1 MVVGSKRGRLAV
13 LAASTQKQK
22 QKPHNIQS
30 EHNVKPKGEKFW
42 RSELLSK
49 RKKKKNEERG
59 GGATSRN
66 GETPQKNAGER
77 RRSLVEKEAAATRA
91 HDVVVAA
98 SVTPPAK
105 NRSLVAGERTPPFQK
120 IERSISFGKIVK
132 REDLYAPLEDVKER
146 HYGTPTKMSQSPLSH
161 FKVAK
166 RPRQNLPSVSP
177 RSKIAAGIP
186 VGKMMPRTPEMRTPV
201 RSLHNSLRTAGNQ
214 ESAAAA
220 AVAGEEKDRRSGFRN
235 VGNTCYLNAVTSVV
249 LHLQRL
255 SAEILQRDNAV
266 CQALSNLLRKKGS
279 GNILNPVAVK
289 ECISEFSEQFANNE
303 QQDAHEFWLL
313 LLEKLETKLFTGSI
327 EHVFTCEAC
336 KHRTSTEETFNDI
349 SLNVTDDS
357 GLNIQS
363 LLSQHF
369 ETSESVTKDCDRCDE
384 GKSATHTSRIVK
396 LPSILVL
403 HLKRLTFVGSGQG
416 GSGSLGGL
424 QKSHRKI
431 HTSQKLQLP
440 LRPAAQVSDS
450 SLPSTS
456 ADETLWLTTPQ
467 KFTDMYDSSE
477 PGEGDN
483 AQEKKPVP
491 SSSLKLA
498 PNTPDVPNLDSS
510 LCSKT
515 LAPYSLSAVISHL
528 GGATSG
534 KRSSSILSFFV
545 AANFFPSFPS
555 RSLHFS
561 RSRSSGTLLALLQ

>member
-1 MVVGSKRGRLAV
+1 
-13 LAASTQKQK
+13 
-22 QKPHNIQS
+22 
-30 EHNVKPKGEKFW
+30 
-42 RSELLSK
+42 
-49 RKKKKNEERG
+49 
-59 GGATSRN
+59 
-66 GETPQKNAGER
+66 
-77 RRSLVEKEAAATRA
+77 
-91 HDVVVAA
+91 
-98 SVTPPAK
+98 
-105 NRSLVAGERTPPFQK
+105 
-120 IERSISFGKIVK
+120 
-132 REDLYAPLEDVKER
+132 
-146 HYGTPTKMSQSPLSH
+146 
-161 FKVAK
+161 
-166 RPRQNLPSVSP
+166 
-177 RSKIAAGIP
+177 
-186 VGKMMPRTPEMRTPV
+186 MRTPV